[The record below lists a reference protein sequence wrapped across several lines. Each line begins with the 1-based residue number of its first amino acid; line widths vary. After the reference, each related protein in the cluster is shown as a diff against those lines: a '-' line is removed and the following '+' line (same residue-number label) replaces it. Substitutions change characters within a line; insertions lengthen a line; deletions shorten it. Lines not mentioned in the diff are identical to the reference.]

1 MTDENTVHTN
11 ATLICASKVVAAV
24 SNEQF
29 KNEKLYQA
37 TMSMARSML
46 ERGLI
51 TVAEYEQI
59 DTIMREKYKP
69 TLGTLFSDIRLT

>member
-1 MTDENTVHTN
+1 M
-11 ATLICASKVVAAV
+11 

-29 KNEKLYQA
+29 ENEKLYQA
-37 TMSMARSML
+37 TMSVVRSML
-46 ERGLI
+46 EKELI
-51 TVAEYEQI
+51 TAVEYEQI